1 MFKIEG
7 IDTISAFTRVA
18 EIQERIADIEKNFG
32 FGIKSNDFQTVL
44 ENEMAKQTDKF
55 ADKLKNIKPIEQFLA
70 ENKLKPVNENAAA
83 NYEKVAAALKAAEN
97 LSEEKFIPEKV
108 QTEKPP
114 VSKVPVENVPAAK
127 VPVQKQKAVET
138 FEPPKNNF
146 VDISDEELRA
156 EIPNRETKRYSENF
170 APMSTEQMISRA
182 ARKYGVES
190 ELVKAVATAES
201 NLNQQARSQVG
212 AIGVMQLMPE
222 TAESLGVDP
231 YDEKENI
238 EGGAHYIRQM
248 LDKFNGNVQHAVAA
262 YNAGPGAVQK
272 YGGIPPY
279 SETQNYVGRV
289 LDYYIK

>member
-1 MFKIEG
+1 MFKIDAVDK
-7 IDTISAFTRVA
+7 IAAFTRVA

-32 FGIKSNDFQTVL
+32 LGIQSNDFQTVL
-44 ENEMAKQTDKF
+44 EKEMAKQTDKF
-55 ADKLKNIKPIEQFLA
+55 ADKLKNIKPVEQFLA

-83 NYEKVAAALKAAEN
+83 NAEKVAAALKAVEN
-97 LSEEKFIPEKV
+97 VSEEKV
-108 QTEKPP
+108 QSEKPP
-114 VSKVPVENVPAAK
+114 VTKAPVESVPVEKVPA
-127 VPVQKQKAVET
+127 QKSNSVTT

-156 EIPNRETKRYSENF
+156 EIPTRESKRYSGNF
-170 APMSTEQMISRA
+170 APMSTEKMIERA

-201 NLNQQARSQVG
+201 NLNQQAMSQVG

-231 YDEKENI
+231 YDEKQNI

-248 LDKFNGNVQHAVAA
+248 LDKFNGNVKYAVAA

-289 LDYYIK
+289 LDFYVK

>member
-1 MFKIEG
+1 MFKIDAVDK
-7 IDTISAFTRVA
+7 IAAFTRVA

-32 FGIKSNDFQTVL
+32 FGIKSNDFQSVL
-44 ENEMAKQTDKF
+44 ENEISKQTDKF
-55 ADKLKNIKPIEQFLA
+55 ADKLKNIKPVEQFLA

-83 NYEKVAAALKAAEN
+83 NAEKVVAALKAAEN
-97 LSEEKFIPEKV
+97 VSEEKV
-108 QTEKPP
+108 QSEKPP
-114 VSKVPVENVPAAK
+114 VTKAPVESVPVEKVPA
-127 VPVQKQKAVET
+127 QKSNSVTT

-156 EIPNRETKRYSENF
+156 EIPTRESKRYSGNF
-170 APMSTEQMISRA
+170 APMSTEKMIERA

-201 NLNQQARSQVG
+201 NLNQQAMSQVG

-248 LDKFNGNVQHAVAA
+248 LDKFNGNVKYAVAA

-289 LDYYIK
+289 LDFYVK

>member
-1 MFKIEG
+1 MFKIEA
-7 IDTISAFTRVA
+7 IDKISAFTRVA

-32 FGIKSNDFQTVL
+32 FGIKSNDFQSVL
-44 ENEMAKQTDKF
+44 EKEMAKQTDKF
-55 ADKLKNIKPIEQFLA
+55 ADKLKNIKPVEQFLA

-83 NYEKVAAALKAAEN
+83 NYEKVAAALKTAEN
-97 LSEEKFIPEKV
+97 LSEEKFPVEKV
-108 QTEKPP
+108 KTEKPH
-114 VSKVPVENVPAAK
+114 VAKVPVESVAIEKAPA
-127 VPVQKQKAVET
+127 QKSNTVTT

-170 APMSTEQMISRA
+170 APMSTEQMINRA

-201 NLNQQARSQVG
+201 NLNQQSRSQVG

-289 LDYYIK
+289 LDFYIK

>member
-7 IDTISAFTRVA
+7 IDKISAFTRVA

-32 FGIKSNDFQTVL
+32 VGIKSNDFQTVL
-44 ENEMAKQTDKF
+44 ENEIAKQTDNF
-55 ADKLKNIKPIEQFLA
+55 ADKLQKIKPVEQFLA

-83 NYEKVAAALKAAEN
+83 NAEKVAAALKVAEN
-97 LSEEKFIPEKV
+97 LSEEKVQSEKV
-108 QTEKPP
+108 KTEKPP
-114 VSKVPVENVPAAK
+114 IENVPVEK
-127 VPVQKQKAVET
+127 TPVQKQKAVEI

-170 APMSTEQMISRA
+170 AAMSTEQMINRA

-248 LDKFNGNVQHAVAA
+248 LDQFNGNVQHAVAA

-289 LDYYIK
+289 LDFYVK

>member
-1 MFKIEG
+1 MFKIEA
-7 IDTISAFTRVA
+7 IDKIPAFTRVA

-32 FGIKSNDFQTVL
+32 LGIKSNDFQTVL
-44 ENEMAKQTDKF
+44 ENEIAKQTDKF
-55 ADKLKNIKPIEQFLA
+55 ADKLKNIKPVEQFLA

-83 NYEKVAAALKAAEN
+83 NAEKVAAALKDVKN
-97 LSEEKFIPEKV
+97 VPTEKAPVEKV
-108 QTEKPP
+108 KVEKKPA
-114 VSKVPVENVPAAK
+114 ENVPTEKA
-127 VPVQKQKAVET
+127 PVQKRKAVET

-156 EIPNRETKRYSENF
+156 ETPTHETRRYSETF
-170 APMSTEQMISRA
+170 APTSTEQMIERA

-190 ELVKAVATAES
+190 DLVKAVATAES
-201 NLNQQARSQVG
+201 NMNQAAMSQVG

-248 LDKFNGNVQHAVAA
+248 LDTFNGNLQKAVAA

-289 LDYYIK
+289 LDFYVK